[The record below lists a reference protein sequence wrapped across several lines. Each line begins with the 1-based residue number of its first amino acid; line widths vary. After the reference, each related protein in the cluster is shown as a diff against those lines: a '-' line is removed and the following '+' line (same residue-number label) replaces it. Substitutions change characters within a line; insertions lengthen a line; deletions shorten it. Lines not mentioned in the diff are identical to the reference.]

1 MNPSGP
7 LLVTGFEPFDG
18 HQLNVSWEL
27 ARRLSGSPVGQTR
40 WVGERLPCRFEAC
53 IQALTLSVERHQPCA
68 VLCLGQAEGR
78 ARISLERVAVNLRDA
93 RIADNGG
100 YQPVDEPVIP
110 TGPYAYPARLPLRQL
125 VTALAAAGHPIELSN
140 TAGTFVCNDLFY
152 GLMHFTRDQDLPAGF
167 VHLPILPQQGR
178 ALSERSVA
186 RDDAPLAQGATPT
199 LSLEVQLAAM
209 HDLGALLVG
218 ASANPFIRHS
228 RSRSNAVD
236 SR

>member
-27 ARRLSGSPVGQTR
+27 ARRLSDSPVGPSL

-53 IQALTLSVERHQPCA
+53 IQALTRAVERHQPRA

-100 YQPVDEPVIP
+100 YQPVDEPVIA
-110 TGPYAYPARLPLRQL
+110 TGPYAYPARLPVRQL
-125 VTALAAAGHPIELSN
+125 VSALVAAGHPVELSN

-152 GLMHFTRDQDLPAGF
+152 GLMHLTRDQSLPAGF
-167 VHLPILPQQGR
+167 IHLPILPEQHR
-178 ALSERSVA
+178 VFSERSVT

-199 LSLEVQLAAM
+199 LSLEVQLAAVRA
-209 HDLGALLVG
+209 LGALLLK
-218 ASANPFIRHS
+218 ASATPLTSHS